1 MAERGVS
8 LPVIPEWIRD
18 YALHGHCGVFT
29 RRHCSPTIISIGNR
43 SCPAVRI
50 EEYLCSI
57 KSQTVGRIE
66 RTVHTITVKLARPH
80 ARNKEM
86 PIVIGAVAA
95 GIEADHPRGLR
106 IVSKVKEQQ
115 LDGFRLTRENTE
127 INSVVEDCCAQ
138 RGGGGFE
145 TTCHSTNRSAGNV
158 GRERK
163 KQQSRRRITTTG

>member
-8 LPVIPEWIRD
+8 LPVIPGWIRN
-18 YALHGHCGVFT
+18 YALHSRCGVFT
-29 RRHCSPTIISIGNR
+29 GQHSSAAIISIGNR
-43 SCPAVRI
+43 DCPAVRI

-66 RTVHTITVKLARPH
+66 RTVHTITVKLARAH

-86 PIVIGAVAA
+86 PIVISAVAA

-106 IVSKVKEQQ
+106 IVSTDKEQQ

-138 RGGGGFE
+138 RRGGGFE
-145 TTCHSTNRSAGNV
+145 TTYHSTNRSAGNI
-158 GRERK
+158 GRERT
-163 KQQSRRRITTTG
+163 KQ